1 MNDIVSFIPTCAT
14 STAFFNPHILSPHY
28 LRHCRVVVSR
38 ASFLRL
44 ALIQISST

>member
-1 MNDIVSFIPTCAT
+1 MTSFLLYRHVQLVQRFLI
-14 STAFFNPHILSPHY
+14 PHILSPHY